1 MSAAI
6 EVRGLRKDYRAGL
19 GGREVKALAGIE
31 FAVRSGEL
39 FGLLGPNGAGK
50 TTTVKILL
58 GLTHATAG
66 SASLLGKPVADP
78 ESRRRVGYLPEGHRF
93 PGYLTAR
100 QTLSIFGR
108 MSGVSSRAL
117 SPRIED
123 LLGRLKLSEWIDVKV
138 KKFSKGMTQRLG
150 LAAALVHEPEVLLL
164 DEPTDGVDPVGRR
177 EIRDLLKAEAAKGR
191 AILLNSHLLSEIEL
205 TCDRVAVLRNGC
217 VAAMG
222 TIDELTKRE
231 EKKDSLKV
239 YKLVA
244 SGIDDTVLGAFR
256 ETGAGA
262 RWTLVAYFALS
273 SLFILIFAVAVNLD
287 VVNGALAGAKIFG
300 QNVHMGR
307 QSVDLDK
314 LVLGFESGFAGFLYV
329 VGTFLAIF
337 ATAHLVPRLME
348 KGTVDLYLSRPV
360 GRVPLL
366 LSRYAGGM
374 LLSASNVIYLLG
386 AMWLLVIWKTHLV
399 HPRFFFAAGI
409 ILFGIAALMA
419 FAFLIGTLTSSTAVS
434 IMATF
439 AVFFLSA
446 IL

>member
-19 GGREVKALAGIE
+19 GGREVKALSGIDL
-31 FAVRSGEL
+31 AVQPGEL

-50 TTTVKILL
+50 TTAVKILL

-66 SASLLGKPVADP
+66 SASLLGNPITDP

-108 MSGVSSRAL
+108 MSGVPPRAL
-117 SPRIED
+117 EPRIED
-123 LLGRLKLSEWIDVKV
+123 LLSRLKLSDWVDVKV

-205 TCDRVAVLRNGC
+205 TCDRVAVLRNGR

-222 TIDELTKRE
+222 TIEELTKRE
-231 EKKDSLKV
+231 EKKDSLKG

-244 SGIDDTVLGAFR
+244 SPLSEELLSDFLERGASPER
-256 ETGAGA
+256 
-262 RWTLVAYFALS
+262 
-273 SLFILIFAVAVNLD
+273 
-287 VVNGALAGAKIFG
+287 VNGHVRVLARDAQHLNSLIDAARARGALLTELTPEKSTLEDVF
-300 QNVHMGR
+300 
-307 QSVDLDK
+307 VDLVK
-314 LVLGFESGFAGFLYV
+314 
-329 VGTFLAIF
+329 
-337 ATAHLVPRLME
+337 ATTPE
-348 KGTVDLYLSRPV
+348 RPQ
-360 GRVPLL
+360 
-366 LSRYAGGM
+366 
-374 LLSASNVIYLLG
+374 
-386 AMWLLVIWKTHLV
+386 
-399 HPRFFFAAGI
+399 
-409 ILFGIAALMA
+409 
-419 FAFLIGTLTSSTAVS
+419 
-434 IMATF
+434 
-439 AVFFLSA
+439 
-446 IL
+446 